1 MSNASIESKVE
12 IQGEQ
17 INHLKNTLER
27 MEESVRANAESSK
40 KLTEVV
46 IDMAKTQEKLASQH
60 DILTSLAV
68 ESKANS
74 ARLNIVE
81 SEMGLVKREVQDIP
95 SMWGKISKIKE
106 QQIKNSVITAL
117 VTTLFIGAAGTV
129 ISIMLKN
136 TLGG

>member
-74 ARLNIVE
+74 ARLNMVE